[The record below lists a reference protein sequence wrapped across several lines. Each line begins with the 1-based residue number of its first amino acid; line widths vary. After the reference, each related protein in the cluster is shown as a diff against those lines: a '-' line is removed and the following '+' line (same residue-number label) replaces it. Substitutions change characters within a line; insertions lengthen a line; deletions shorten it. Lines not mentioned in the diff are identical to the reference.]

1 MEYLSISQTAQ
12 KWGISTRRIQTLC
25 ATGRLDG
32 AIKIGSYWAIPADL
46 NKPED
51 KRKNNGKYVRKGKG
65 DRIQ

>member
-1 MEYLSISQTAQ
+1 MEYLSISQTAK

-25 ATGRLDG
+25 VIGRVDG
-32 AIKIGSYWAIPADL
+32 TIKIGSYCAIPADL

-51 KRKNNGKYVRKGKG
+51 KPKNNGKYVRKGKG